1 MLNAIF
7 TGLSGLNAFSQGLQ
21 TISNNVTN
29 LNTPGF
35 KTNVASFHDVFTY
48 GSGLGSESGSTGNG
62 VRFGDARVDFSQG
75 DLRQSDGD
83 LDLAIQGEGLL
94 VLLHD
99 GDAYYARTGQF
110 EVDKAGY
117 ISLQDDSD
125 YHLAVLDDAG
135 RPAALNV
142 DDQRTQPPKPTTTIK
157 FADNLSSSATTA
169 TVADVAVFDSAGGKQ
184 VWTIKFTKASTGI
197 NEWALAITDQTGRTV
212 GDPATLKILGSIV
225 DPSSEKLTIKDSP
238 PGADPLEVVL
248 DFSGNVTSFSGG
260 TSSTLRSAS
269 VDGHGVGALAKATI
283 DEQGRVVLSY
293 SNGESETLGTVA
305 LASFDDPQR
314 LRRVSGGLF
323 LAEGDGP
330 SRVVGSGV
338 EGMGRLLPKQ
348 LEASNTDLSQQF
360 GELILVQRGFQA
372 SSQVISVTN
381 DMIQQLFGI
390 RGQG

>member
-35 KTNVASFHDVFTY
+35 KTNVASFRDVFTY
-48 GSGLGSESGSTGNG
+48 GSKLASESGGNGSG
-62 VRFGDARVDFSQG
+62 VRFGDSRVDFSQG

-83 LDLAIQGEGLL
+83 LDLGIQGEGFL
-94 VLLHD
+94 VLLND
-99 GDAYYARTGQF
+99 GKTYYARTGQF
-110 EVDKAGY
+110 EIDEQGY
-117 ISLQDDSD
+117 AVLQSDDD
-125 YHLAVLDDAG
+125 FRLAVLDDAG

-142 DDQRTQPPKPTTTIK
+142 DAKRTQAPAPTTTIK
-157 FADNLSSSATTA
+157 FADNLSSSATAA
-169 TVADVAVFDSAGGKQ
+169 TVADIAVYDNAGGKQ
-184 VWTIKFTKASTGI
+184 VWTIKFTKATGSL
-197 NEWALAITDQTGRTV
+197 NEWTVSVTDQTGRAV
-212 GDPATLKILGSIV
+212 GNSATLRFLGSIV

-238 PGADPLEVVL
+238 PGAAPLEVVL
-248 DFSGNVTSFSGG
+248 DFSSGVTSYSGG
-260 TSSTLRSAS
+260 TSSTIRSAS
-269 VDGHGVGALAKATI
+269 VDGHGVGSLAKTTI
-283 DEQGRVVLSY
+283 DEQGRILLTY
-293 SNGESETLGTVA
+293 SNGKSETLNAVA
-305 LASFDDPQR
+305 LADFDDPQR
-314 LRRVSGGLF
+314 LQRASGGLF
-323 LAEGDGP
+323 LANGEGP
-330 SRVVGSGV
+330 SRVVGSEV
-338 EGMGRLLPKQ
+338 EGMGRLLPRQ